1 MKISKFKLID
11 SLGSYDKSKNI
22 NRLSIYDLLSEGV
35 SWTYNGKNYQL
46 LNEKKIT
53 AILLKGE
60 QEIGIVEAPF
70 NFKENKAY
78 IINGDKSIKWNIL
91 KLIKNKF
98 ENSFINNNIA
108 VSDLYYIENTLYFSI
123 IINNE
128 DYRFSFDPMNGD
140 IGNLIVSR

>member
-1 MKISKFKLID
+1 M
-11 SLGSYDKSKNI
+11 
-22 NRLSIYDLLSEGV
+22 
-35 SWTYNGKNYQL
+35 
-46 LNEKKIT
+46 KKIT

-60 QEIGIVEAPF
+60 EEIGIVEAPF

-91 KLIKNKF
+91 KLIKNKY
-98 ENSFINNNIA
+98 ENLFINNNIF
-108 VSDLYYIENTLYFSI
+108 VSDLYYITNTLYFSI